1 MYFAVSTIHL
11 LLSFPIPDTGANFI
25 VPERDETGDELE
37 CHAVPHQLHRVD
49 HFLRDPNLQSTNTTT
64 WISNKLT
71 CCFAYFLS
79 FDTAGDLRLTTD
91 KEMEDSILY
100 TFAASVLLD
109 GRKRGVLFC
118 YVDED
123 ADEDVVRRE
132 LAEATKKTCRDVF
145 NRPEPR
151 GTGNKFSKK
160 LVRVLK
166 ALKKAEYL
174 PDLLEDWY
182 LENTRAY
189 GRGGFHHEDPMIH
202 GLMLETK
209 RLVITANLG

>member
-25 VPERDETGDELE
+25 VPEQDETGDEIL
-37 CHAVPHQLHRVD
+37 CHAVPHQLRRVD
-49 HFLRDPNLQSTNTTT
+49 QLLREPYMHTSNRTI
-64 WISNKLT
+64 WVANKLT

-79 FDTAGDLRLTTD
+79 VDTAGDLRLTTD

-100 TFAASVLLD
+100 TFAATILLD
-109 GRKRGVLFC
+109 GWRRGVLFC

-123 ADEDVVRRE
+123 ADDVVLRRE
-132 LAEATKKTCRDVF
+132 LVEATKKTCRDVL

-151 GTGNKFSKK
+151 TGNTFSKK

-166 ALKKAEYL
+166 ALRKAKYL
-174 PDLLEDWY
+174 PELLDDWY
-182 LENTRAY
+182 EEESRSY
-189 GRGGFHHEDPMIH
+189 GRGGFHQEDPMID
-202 GLMLETK
+202 GLMIETQ

>member
-1 MYFAVSTIHL
+1 MHFAVSTIHL

-25 VPERDETGDELE
+25 VPEPNEIGGEME
-37 CHAVPHQLHRVD
+37 CHAVPNQLRRVD
-49 HFLRDPNLQSTNTTT
+49 QLLRDPHMRSLNETT
-64 WISNKLT
+64 WIANKLT
-71 CCFAYFLS
+71 CCFGYFLS
-79 FDTAGDLRLTTD
+79 FDTAGDLRLTTE

-100 TFAASVLLD
+100 TFAASILLD
-109 GRKRGVLFC
+109 GRRRGVLFC
-118 YVDED
+118 YINDD
-123 ADEDVVRRE
+123 ADEGIVRRE

-151 GTGNKFSKK
+151 TGNIFSKK

-166 ALKKAEYL
+166 ALKKADYL

-182 LENTRAY
+182 KEDSRSY
-189 GRGGFHHEDPMIH
+189 GRGGFHHEDPMIN

>member
-1 MYFAVSTIHL
+1 MRS
-11 LLSFPIPDTGANFI
+11 SSCCP
-25 VPERDETGDELE
+25 
-37 CHAVPHQLHRVD
+37 
-49 HFLRDPNLQSTNTTT
+49 HFL
-64 WISNKLT
+64 ISSPS
-71 CCFAYFLS
+71 Y
-79 FDTAGDLRLTTD
+79 TAGDLRLTTD

-123 ADEDVVRRE
+123 ADEGVVRRE

-189 GRGGFHHEDPMIH
+189 GRGGFHHEDPMIY
-202 GLMLETK
+202 GLMVETK

>member
-1 MYFAVSTIHL
+1 MMHFAVSAIHL
-11 LLSFPIPDTGANFI
+11 LLSFPIPDTFANFI
-25 VPERDETGDELE
+25 VPEPDEIDGEME
-37 CHAVPHQLHRVD
+37 CHAVPYQLRRVD
-49 HFLRDPNLQSTNTTT
+49 QLLRDPNLYLSNGTI
-64 WISNKLT
+64 WIANKLT

-109 GRKRGVLFC
+109 GWRRGVLLC
-118 YVDED
+118 YVDK
-123 ADEDVVRRE
+123 DEDEAVIRRE
-132 LAEATKKTCRDVF
+132 LTEATKKTCRDVF

-151 GTGNKFSKK
+151 TGNTFSKK

-166 ALKKAEYL
+166 ALKKAGYL

-182 LENTRAY
+182 AEDSRSY
-189 GRGGFHHEDPMIH
+189 GRGGFHDGDPMIN
-202 GLMLETK
+202 GLMLETE
-209 RLVITANLG
+209 RLVITANLS

>member
-1 MYFAVSTIHL
+1 MQAQKCRAP
-11 LLSFPIPDTGANFI
+11 LSSSWPPSQGGRGI
-25 VPERDETGDELE
+25 
-37 CHAVPHQLHRVD
+37 
-49 HFLRDPNLQSTNTTT
+49 
-64 WISNKLT
+64 LT

-132 LAEATKKTCRDVF
+132 LGEATKKTCRDVF
-145 NRPEPR
+145 SRPEPR
-151 GTGNKFSKK
+151 TGNKFSKK

-189 GRGGFHHEDPMIH
+189 GRGGFHHEDPMIY

-209 RLVITANLG
+209 RLIITANLS